1 MICYAV
7 VDTNILVS
15 ALLSKNESA
24 ATVQVMVQL
33 LSGRITPV
41 YSNEIIAEY
50 REVLSRKK
58 FQFPTE
64 QIGYFLR
71 AIEKFGILVDPTP
84 TGMIL
89 PDMKDLPFFEV
100 VMEKRS
106 DNAYLVTGNQKH
118 FPKEPFIVTAREM
131 INILDQMPLT
141 NGLTSVL
148 KDDHDE
154 KNSKAEAKNVL
165 PHGDDENAAMENF
178 YP

>member
-7 VDTNILVS
+7 IDTNILVS
-15 ALLSKNESA
+15 ALLSKNETA

-58 FQFPTE
+58 FKFP
-64 QIGYFLR
+64 INYLLS
-71 AIEKFGILVDPTP
+71 AIEKFGILVDPVP

-89 PDMKDLPFFEV
+89 PDMKDLPFYEV
-100 VMEKRS
+100 VIEKRS

-131 INILDQMPLT
+131 IDILNQTPLT
-141 NGLTSVL
+141 DSMTGVL
-148 KDDHDE
+148 KNDYDE
-154 KNSKAEAKNVL
+154 KR
-165 PHGDDENAAMENF
+165 
-178 YP
+178 